1 MNGKDLLEALSY
13 IDEELLAEADLPA
26 RQNRW
31 RQWGPLA
38 ACLCIL
44 ILGTVSMRQLYRDGL
59 TEGAADQSV
68 PELAMAAG
76 SAQYDSSL
84 TAESAEEEE
93 PQEAGTPELTDEAR
107 NTTSLPTA
115 QVRIIEITE
124 NGIIALVL
132 TPEQDLEGLTV
143 MLIPEEGVDLSLVEV
158 GREYTVWFAA
168 SEEDGSLRI
177 CDISPTEQEE

>member
-1 MNGKDLLEALSY
+1 MNGKELLEALSY

-26 RQNRW
+26 QRNRW
-31 RQWGPLA
+31 RQWGALA

-44 ILGTVSMRQLYRDGL
+44 LLGTLSFRQLFRNGAI
-59 TEGAADQSV
+59 EGTADEAA
-68 PELAMAAG
+68 PEIAMAAG
-76 SAQYDSSL
+76 SAQYDSAL
-84 TAESAEEEE
+84 TAESAEE

-107 NTTSLPTA
+107 NTASLPTA

-124 NGIIALVL
+124 NGVIALVL

-143 MLIPEEGVDLSLVEV
+143 TLIPEEGMDLSQVEE
-158 GREYTVWFAA
+158 GREYTVHIIA

-177 CDISPTEQEE
+177 YDIRLTEQEE

>member
-1 MNGKDLLEALSY
+1 MNGKNLLEALSY

-26 RQNRW
+26 RQNGWRRW
-31 RQWGPLA
+31 GALA

-44 ILGTVSMRQLYRDGL
+44 ILGTISMRQLYRNGL

-68 PELAMAAG
+68 PEVAMAAG
-76 SAQYDSSL
+76 SAQHDSAL
-84 TAESAEEEE
+84 TAESAEEE

-107 NTTSLPTA
+107 NTASLPTA

-132 TPEQDLEGLTV
+132 TPEQDLEGLNVT
-143 MLIPEEGVDLSLVEV
+143 LIPEEGMDLSMIEA
-158 GREYTVWFAA
+158 GREYTVQILATEA
-168 SEEDGSLRI
+168 DGSLQI
-177 CDISPTEQEE
+177 CDIRPTEQEE